1 MRIDV
6 ITLFPGMLEG
16 ALRETILGRAQ
27 KEGLVAIHLHQLR
40 DHATGKHRIV
50 DDRPYG
56 GGPGMVLKCETL
68 FAAIEHV
75 RTLDPEPGKVLLM
88 SPGGR
93 VLNQAVAGE
102 LKAEKR
108 LILVSGH
115 YEGVDE
121 RVIEHLVDG
130 ELSIGDY
137 VLTNGTVAAMVVI
150 DAVVR
155 LLPGVLGNEES
166 AKSDSFGDS
175 FSTGLLEGPQYT
187 RPPEFRGWKVPDV
200 LLSGNHG
207 EIEKWRRDCAE
218 RKTARVRPD
227 LKQAKT

>member
-27 KEGLVAIHLHQLR
+27 KEGIVRIHLHQLR
-40 DHATGKHRIV
+40 DYATDKHRIV

-75 RTLDPEPGKVLLM
+75 QSLDAQRGRVILM

-93 VLNQAVAGE
+93 VLKQAVAQE
-102 LKAEKR
+102 LKNLER
-108 LILVSGH
+108 LILISGH
-115 YEGVDE
+115 YEGIDE
-121 RVIEHLVDG
+121 RVIEHLID
-130 ELSIGDY
+130 EEISIGDY

-155 LLPGVLGNEES
+155 LLPGVLGNEDS
-166 AKSDSFGDS
+166 AGSDS

-187 RPPEFRGWKVPDV
+187 RPPEFRGWKVPEV
-200 LLSGNHG
+200 LLSGHHG
-207 EIEKWRRDCAE
+207 EIEKWRKECAE
-218 RKTARVRPD
+218 QKTTRVRPD
-227 LKQAKT
+227 LKQAKER